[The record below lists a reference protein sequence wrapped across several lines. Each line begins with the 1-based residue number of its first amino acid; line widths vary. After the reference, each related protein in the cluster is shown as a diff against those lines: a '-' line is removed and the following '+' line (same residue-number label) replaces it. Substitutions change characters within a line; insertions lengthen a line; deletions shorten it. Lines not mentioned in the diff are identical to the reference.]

1 MKHLLT
7 TGEFITSRINRRAL
21 LLQSGA
27 AVVAT
32 TVEARGLDA
41 SSREPRAQLVA
52 LIEAHKSAY
61 MALRKTV
68 EGTGSRGNAFDNASR
83 TEEEA
88 LLAICNYP
96 ATTEAD
102 RLAKSAYL
110 LQIEA
115 RGELDLPQHIQAIL
129 RSAMC

>member
-1 MKHLLT
+1 MAK
-7 TGEFITSRINRRAL
+7 GEFITSRINRRAL

-32 TVEARGLDA
+32 TVEAPAFDA
-41 SSREPRAQLVA
+41 SSTEPRAQLVA

-68 EGTGSRGNAFDNASR
+68 EGIGSRGNAFDNACR

-88 LLAICNYP
+88 LIAICAYP
-96 ATTEAD
+96 AATEGD
-102 RLAKSAYL
+102 RLAKSTYL
-110 LQIEA
+110 LQTEA
-115 RGELDLPQHIQAIL
+115 RGELDLPQHMQAIL
-129 RSAMC
+129 RSAMWKA